1 MKMSD
6 WAENEVRIACQK
18 EAPNRKEGEFDY
30 GCGCYESALK
40 AFKSICED
48 GHSRMSVQI
57 TANILDRLIAG
68 KPLTAIEDDDD
79 SWTESDSI
87 RHSDGSISYTCSIR
101 HSDGSISYPCK
112 RYWSFTKT
120 VDISGNVIYK
130 DHDRAIG
137 IDIKNGATF
146 SMDLVSD
153 VINEMFP
160 ITMPYYPDTK
170 PIKVYCEDFLMDP
183 EHGDFD
189 TLGMLYAVFPDGKR
203 QDIKRYFTEH
213 DGNLIPI
220 LEETYFRL
228 KEENKEVYENE

>member
-40 AFKSICED
+40 AFKSLCED
-48 GHSRMSVQI
+48 GHSGMSIQI

-68 KPLTAIEDDDD
+68 KPLTAIDDIDD
-79 SWTESDSI
+79 SWDIFNSL
-87 RHSDGSISYTCSIR
+87 RHSDGSISYTC
-101 HSDGSISYPCK
+101 K
-112 RYWSFTKT
+112 RYHSFIKT

-130 DHDRAIG
+130 DLDRAIG
-137 IDIKNGATF
+137 IDIKNGITF
-146 SMDLVSD
+146 SMGLVSN

-160 ITMPYYPDTK
+160 ITMPYYPATK
-170 PIKVYCEDFLMDP
+170 PIKVYCEDFLMNADN
-183 EHGDFD
+183 GDFD
-189 TLGMLYAVFPDGKR
+189 ALGMLYAVFPDGKKH
-203 QDIKRYFTEH
+203 DIKRYFAEH
-213 DGNLIPI
+213 DGILIPI

-228 KEENKEVYENE
+228 KEENNE